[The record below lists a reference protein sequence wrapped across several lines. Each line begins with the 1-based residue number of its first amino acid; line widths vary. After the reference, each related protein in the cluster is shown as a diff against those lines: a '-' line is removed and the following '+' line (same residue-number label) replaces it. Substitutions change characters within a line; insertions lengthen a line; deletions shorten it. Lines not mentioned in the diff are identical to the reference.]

1 MTCHPRARRALP
13 ATGPEARLSASLA
26 AGCPYDCG
34 VTNQTNRSDAL
45 QLTEAVQAAL
55 EGGPAVAVA
64 TVTSAG
70 ESGLPVGAKLLVR
83 RDGTRL
89 GSITPGLDEALATAA
104 LEQLTTLPRVTVQ
117 TLWVAADG
125 SLANRRSQAAAGAG
139 TVMVELFEA
148 PARLLIVGGGHVGL
162 ALATLGEL
170 CGMSV
175 AVFDDRE
182 EFANRE
188 RFPMAEQVF
197 STDTAAALDAFDIGP
212 SDYIVLVSRGH
223 QMDELA
229 LRHVVERGAAYV
241 GMIGSRRRT
250 QTVLQHLR
258 DEGLDVRALDAVHTP
273 IGIDIGAETPEE
285 IAVSILAE
293 VIMERR
299 GGSGERMVARRA
311 RFTD

>member
-1 MTCHPRARRALP
+1 M
-13 ATGPEARLSASLA
+13 
-26 AGCPYDCG
+26 
-34 VTNQTNRSDAL
+34 NQDAL
-45 QLTEAVQAAL
+45 HFTEAVQAAL
-55 EGGPAVAVA
+55 EGGLPVAVA
-64 TVTSAG
+64 TATSTGDAG
-70 ESGLPVGAKLLVR
+70 LTAGAKLLIR
-83 RDGTRL
+83 RDGSRL
-89 GSITPGLDEALATAA
+89 GSIAPALDEAIAAAA
-104 LEQLTTLPRVTVQ
+104 LEQLTTLPRVMVQ
-117 TLWVAADG
+117 TLWIAPDGALAD
-125 SLANRRSQAAAGAG
+125 RRSQAAPGAG
-139 TVMVELFEA
+139 TVMVEVFEA

-162 ALATLGEL
+162 ALATVGEV

-188 RFPMAEQVF
+188 RFPMAEQIF
-197 STDTAAALDAFDIGP
+197 ASATGAALDAFDIGP

-229 LRHVVERGAAYV
+229 LRHVVGRGAAYV

-273 IGIDIGAETPEE
+273 IGLDIGAETPEE

-299 GGSGERMVARRA
+299 GGSGERMVGRRA
-311 RFTD
+311 RLTE

>member
-1 MTCHPRARRALP
+1 M
-13 ATGPEARLSASLA
+13 
-26 AGCPYDCG
+26 
-34 VTNQTNRSDAL
+34 TNQSKSQTDAL

-55 EGGPAVAVA
+55 EGGPPVAVA

-70 ESGLPVGAKLLVR
+70 DAVLPVGAKLLIR
-83 RDGTRL
+83 RDGSRL
-89 GSITPGLDEALATAA
+89 GSITPELDDPIAAAA
-104 LEQLTTLPRVTVQ
+104 LEQLTTLPRVNVQ
-117 TLWVAADG
+117 TLWISVDG
-125 SLANRRSQAAAGAG
+125 SLANRLSQAADGAG
-139 TVMVELFEA
+139 TVMAELFEA
-148 PARLLIVGGGHVGL
+148 PARLLVVGGGHVGL

-170 CGMSV
+170 CGMAVS
-175 AVFDDRE
+175 VFDDRE

-188 RFPMAEQVF
+188 RFPMAEHVF
-197 STDTAAALDAFDIGP
+197 ATDTAAALDAFDIGP

-229 LRHVVERGAAYV
+229 LRHVVGRGAAYV

-258 DEGLDVRALDAVHTP
+258 DEGIDVCVLDAVHTP

-299 GGSGERMVARRA
+299 GGSGERMVGRRA
-311 RFTD
+311 RLTD

>member
-1 MTCHPRARRALP
+1 MTTPHDP
-13 ATGPEARLSASLA
+13 SL
-26 AGCPYDCG
+26 G
-34 VTNQTNRSDAL
+34 L

-55 EGGPAVAVA
+55 EGGPAIAVA
-64 TVTSAG
+64 TVTASG
-70 ESGLPVGAKLLVR
+70 EVGLPVGAKLLVR
-83 RDGTRL
+83 RDGSRL
-89 GSITPGLDEALATAA
+89 GAIGAGFDDAIVAAA
-104 LEQLTTLPRVTVQ
+104 LEQLTTLPRVSVQ
-117 TLWVAADG
+117 TLWVPREGA
-125 SLANRRSQAAAGAG
+125 LANRRSQASEGAA

-148 PARLLIVGGGHVGL
+148 PVRLLVVGGGHVGL
-162 ALATLGEL
+162 AVATLGEL
-170 CGMSV
+170 CGMTV

-188 RFPMAEQVF
+188 RFPMAEYVF
-197 STDTAAALDAFDIGP
+197 SSDTAAALDAFDIGP

-258 DEGLDVRALDAVHTP
+258 DEGLDARALDAVHTP

-299 GGSGERMVARRA
+299 GGSGARMVNRRA
-311 RFTD
+311 RLAD

>member
-1 MTCHPRARRALP
+1 MNQA
-13 ATGPEARLSASLA
+13 EAR
-26 AGCPYDCG
+26 
-34 VTNQTNRSDAL
+34 QF
-45 QLTEAVQAAL
+45 TEAVQAAL
-55 EGGPAVAVA
+55 DGGPSVAVA
-64 TVTSAG
+64 TATSGGDAG
-70 ESGLPVGAKLLVR
+70 LRAGAKLLVM
-83 RDGTRL
+83 RDGQRL
-89 GSITPGLDEALATAA
+89 GSITAAVDEAVAAAA

-117 TLWVAADG
+117 TLWIAPDG
-125 SLANRRSQAAAGAG
+125 VLANRRSQAAPGAG
-139 TVMVELFEA
+139 TIMVEVFEA

-162 ALATLGEL
+162 AMATLGEL

-182 EFANRE
+182 EFANPD
-188 RFPMAEQVF
+188 RFPMAEQIF
-197 STDTAAALDAFDIGP
+197 ATDTAAALDAFDIGA

-229 LRHVVERGAAYV
+229 LRHVVGRGAAYV

-258 DEGLDVRALDAVHTP
+258 DEGIDVRALDAVHTP
-273 IGIDIGAETPEE
+273 IGLDIGAETPEE

-299 GGSGERMVARRA
+299 GGSGERMVGRRD
-311 RFTD
+311 RLIE

>member
-1 MTCHPRARRALP
+1 
-13 ATGPEARLSASLA
+13 
-26 AGCPYDCG
+26 
-34 VTNQTNRSDAL
+34 VTNEPSPTIQHDAL
-45 QLTEAVQAAL
+45 RLTEAVQAAL
-55 EGGPAVAVA
+55 EGGPPVAVA

-70 ESGLPVGAKLLVR
+70 ESGLPVGAKLVVR
-83 RDGTRL
+83 REGERL
-89 GSITPGLDEALATAA
+89 GSIRRDLDEALAAAA
-104 LEQLTTLPRVTVQ
+104 LEQLTTLPRLTVQ

-125 SLANRRSQAAAGAG
+125 ALANRRSQAASGAG
-139 TVMVELFEA
+139 TVMVEVFEA

-162 ALATLGEL
+162 ALATVGEL

-188 RFPMAEQVF
+188 RFPMAEHVF
-197 STDTAAALDAFDIGP
+197 ATDTAAALDAFDIGL

-229 LRHVVERGAAYV
+229 LRHVVTRGAAYV

-299 GGSGERMVARRA
+299 GGSGGRMVARRA
-311 RFTD
+311 RLTD

>member
-1 MTCHPRARRALP
+1 MTNQPRAL
-13 ATGPEARLSASLA
+13 
-26 AGCPYDCG
+26 D
-34 VTNQTNRSDAL
+34 
-45 QLTEAVQAAL
+45 LTEAVQAAL
-55 EGGPAVAVA
+55 EGGPPVAVA

-70 ESGLPVGAKLLVR
+70 DAALPVGAKLLVR

-89 GSITPGLDEALATAA
+89 GSITAPLDEAIVAAA
-104 LEQLTTLPRVTVQ
+104 LEQLTTLPRVNVQ
-117 TLWVAADG
+117 TLWISADG
-125 SLANRRSQAAAGAG
+125 ALANRRSQAADGAG

-148 PARLLIVGGGHVGL
+148 PARLLVVGGGHVGL
-162 ALATLGEL
+162 ALATIGEL

-188 RFPMAEQVF
+188 RFPMAEHVF
-197 STDTAAALDAFDIGP
+197 ATDTAAALDSFDIGP

-229 LRHVVERGAAYV
+229 LQHVVERGAAYV

-285 IAVSILAE
+285 IAISILAE

-299 GGSGERMVARRA
+299 GGSGARMVGRRA
-311 RFTD
+311 RLTEQ